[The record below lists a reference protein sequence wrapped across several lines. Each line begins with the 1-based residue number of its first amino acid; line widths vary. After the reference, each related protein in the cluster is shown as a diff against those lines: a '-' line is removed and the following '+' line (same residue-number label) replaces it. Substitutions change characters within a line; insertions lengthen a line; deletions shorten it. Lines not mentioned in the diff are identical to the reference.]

1 MNDKTL
7 KNLIRQELG
16 LHKKTVNESYVTQAK
31 HYDLRTELL
40 SKKTK
45 DEHQKLLKGY
55 VESLNEV
62 SVKLDTVEKDKAS
75 ANNSEF
81 RSLKQDE
88 VYNLNAAY
96 LHALYF
102 DNISDLRSI
111 ITMDSLSFMR
121 IERDFGSFDEWQK
134 DFVACGLACRNGWA
148 VMVYN
153 FQLKRYMNI
162 SIDLHSGNIPLGCYP
177 IIVVDCWEHAYF
189 RDYLT
194 DKKTYIYGMMK
205 EFNWDV
211 IEERI
216 NKAERIAKIL

>member
-16 LHKKTVNESYVTQAK
+16 LNKNTVNESYVTQAK